1 MTGPGEPAAP
11 PLDAILAVDPA
22 VLGGALRSIP
32 DADNAFLRLADGRR
46 SVQDVVARS
55 GLDAPLALAALERLL
70 DAGVLRVVAPGSPA
84 SPEAPPG
91 TESADW
97 FADPASPPLDAPSP
111 EALAPPADPAHRGR
125 PRAWVLVAAIAL
137 GAVLYGVAWWAR

>member
-46 SVQDVVARS
+46 SVQEVIARS

-70 DAGVLRVVAPGSPA
+70 DAGVLRVVPPGSPA
-84 SPEAPPG
+84 APETPPG
-91 TESADW
+91 SEGADW
-97 FADPASPPLDAPSP
+97 FADPAAPTLDAPRP
-111 EALAPPADPAHRGR
+111 EALAPRADPAPRGR
-125 PRAWVLVAAIAL
+125 AGAWVIVAAIAL